1 MSVFDDMTDLL
12 QDGVMGAFEESAGV
26 TFTPS
31 GGAGVTVRAIFDAEA
46 LVAEAGGEFGVSTY
60 KPMFSFQRSE
70 FVAAGLA
77 APEQGDRVTLTAGPL
92 AGAVYE
98 VVEPQ
103 HDGRSEYRAIMR
115 RIS

>member
-12 QDGVMGAFEESAGV
+12 QSGVMGAFEEAAGV
-26 TFTPS
+26 LFRP
-31 GGAGVTVRAIFDAEA
+31 GGAGSGVTVRAIFDAEA

-60 KPMFSFQRSE
+60 KPMFSFERAD
-70 FVAAGLA
+70 FDALGLER
-77 APEQGDRVTLTAGPL
+77 PTQGDRVTLAS
-92 AGAVYE
+92 GAVYE

-115 RIS
+115 RVA